1 VRAAVLNFILS
12 PRRKRR
18 LLKHS
23 SVVLALALTL
33 LVWAAPARA
42 STISFGAALDGAQE
56 VPPNASTATGFGT
69 FVFDDQGTL
78 AIGDD
83 TLSVALT
90 FAGLIGGPASA
101 AHIHSPA
108 LPGVNAPAV
117 IPLTVFPSATSGTY
131 TNSFALSSLGAG
143 EAAFEAQLF
152 AGLTYVDIH
161 NGVFPGGEI
170 RGQLTVNAVPEPTTL
185 ALLATGLLG
194 GGLGAG
200 VRRWRRR

>member
-1 VRAAVLNFILS
+1 V
-12 PRRKRR
+12 
-18 LLKHS
+18 
-23 SVVLALALTL
+23 
-33 LVWAAPARA
+33 
-42 STISFGAALDGAQE
+42 LDGAQE
-56 VPPNASTATGFGT
+56 VPPTPSTATGFGT
-69 FVFDDQGTL
+69 FVFDDQGTV

-90 FAGLIGGPASA
+90 FAGLTGPASA

-108 LPGVNAPAV
+108 PAGVNAPVV
-117 IPLTVFPSATSGTY
+117 ITLTGFPNTTAGTY
-131 TNSFALSSLGAG
+131 ANSFALSSLGAG

-152 AGLTYVDIH
+152 AGLTYVNIH
-161 NGVFPGGEI
+161 NATFPGGEI
-170 RGQLTVNAVPEPTTL
+170 RGQLTVNPVPEPTTL